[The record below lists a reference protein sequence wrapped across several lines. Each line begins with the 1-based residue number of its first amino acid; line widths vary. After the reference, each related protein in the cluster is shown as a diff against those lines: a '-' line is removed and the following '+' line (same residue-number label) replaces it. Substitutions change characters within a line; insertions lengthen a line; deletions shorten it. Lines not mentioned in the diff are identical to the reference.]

1 MTADSETTTAPAQS
15 AGWRG
20 KFAGFALALS
30 IFAILWFAA
39 AAVGTKLGLW
49 DWQFGL
55 GQMIGNVTT
64 GYARF
69 VIGAAVI
76 VAVLALVISMI
87 ASPRKRPFMMALA
100 AVLLSGLLGFRWV
113 GFQMNALRLPPLH
126 DIQTDLADPIVPSDA
141 LTTQREAT
149 NALNPIEP
157 DPVVPVAPGI
167 KQNWPSAAGRR
178 VAEVQE
184 EAEFDTATHK
194 SPKETPYPMIAP
206 LVTAAAPDAAYSAA
220 LASVESRGWT
230 VVLAE
235 PESGLIDATE
245 ESFWFGFKDD
255 IMIRVRSEGEGSRV
269 DIRSTSRV
277 GLSDLGANAKR
288 VRDLLDEIE
297 TRLGK
302 GA

>member
-1 MTADSETTTAPAQS
+1 MTDEINAPAQS

-20 KFAGFALALS
+20 KFAGFALALAVFS
-30 IFAILWFAA
+30 ILWFVA

-55 GQMIGNVTT
+55 GAMIGNVAA
-64 GYARF
+64 GFGRF

-76 VAVLALVISMI
+76 ASVLAVVISLI
-87 ASPRKRPFMMALA
+87 ASPRKQPFMLALA
-100 AVLLSGLLGFRWV
+100 ALLIAGLIGFRWI

-126 DIQTDLADPIVPSDA
+126 DIQTDWSDPIMPSDA
-141 LTTQREAT
+141 LIAEREAT
-149 NALNPIEP
+149 NALNPIEEA
-157 DPVVPVAPGI
+157 PVVPDAAGI
-167 KQNWPSAAGRR
+167 KQNWPSAAGRS

-184 EAEFDTATHK
+184 EAEFDTATHE

-206 LVTAAAPDAAYSAA
+206 LVTAATPEAAYAAA
-220 LASVESRGWT
+220 LATVEARGWAI
-230 VVLAE
+230 VVAE
-235 PESGLIDATE
+235 PTNGLIDATE

-255 IMIRVRSEGEGSRV
+255 IMIRIRSEGEGSRI

-288 VRDLLDEIE
+288 IRDVLDEIE

>member
-1 MTADSETTTAPAQS
+1 MTAETETSTAPAQS

-20 KFAGFALALS
+20 KFAGLALTLS
-30 IFAILWFAA
+30 VFAVLWFVA

-49 DWQFGL
+49 EWQFGL
-55 GQMIGNVTT
+55 GVMTITWGPLLLMVAA
-64 GYARF
+64 GLS
-69 VIGAAVI
+69 VLAVI
-76 VAVLALVISMI
+76 VSLIK
-87 ASPRKRPFMMALA
+87 SPRKQAFMLAFAAL
-100 AVLLSGLLGFRWV
+100 LISGLAFGRVAAF
-113 GFQMNALRLPPLH
+113 GAGAARLPPLH
-126 DIQTDLADPIVPSDA
+126 DIQTDWSSPILPSDA
-141 LTTQREAT
+141 LFTEREAT
-149 NALNPIEP
+149 GALNPVEEAPVI
-157 DPVVPVAPGI
+157 DPAADGRWPGMG
-167 KQNWPSAAGRR
+167 GRL
-178 VAEVQE
+178 VSEVQE

-206 LVTAAAPDAAYSAA
+206 LVTAAAPDAAYTAA

-230 VVLAE
+230 VVVAE

-255 IMIRVRSEGEGSRV
+255 IMIRVRSEGEGSRI